1 MTGFNDLSN
10 EIVLKLW
17 HHVLPPDDIASFALV
32 SKCIFALATPSLK
45 EHRRLKLKYAVLE
58 NERSEDGSML
68 AHLLKDI
75 LLYPYIAFY
84 VKNIHICDWHTYWED
99 PRPFPELDDM
109 GNHALH
115 VPYPELDVKLI
126 KDSICKTKNIFPRK
140 KDFWIRL
147 LENGH
152 EDPILALLLSLLP
165 NLCALSL
172 ERPPVRTRLFTTIH
186 RIAETTPS
194 TCFSKL
200 RDIKLSNSVS
210 GQPDHNKPFL
220 LLPSVGRISCYDL
233 NKYLRTSPVL

>member
-1 MTGFNDLSN
+1 MTGFNDLPN

-32 SKCIFALATPSLK
+32 SKRIFALATPSLK
-45 EHRRLKLKYAVLE
+45 EHHRLKSKYAVLE

-68 AHLLKDI
+68 AHLLKDV

-84 VKNIHICDWHTYWED
+84 VKNIHICDWHTCWED
-99 PRPFPELDDM
+99 PRLFQELDDM
-109 GNHALH
+109 GNYASH
-115 VPYPELDVKLI
+115 VPYPELDMKLF
-126 KDSICKTKNIFPRK
+126 KDSIRKAKNLFPRK

-172 ERPPVRTRLFTTIH
+172 EDPLNEL
-186 RIAETTPS
+186 AY
-194 TCFSKL
+194 
-200 RDIKLSNSVS
+200 
-210 GQPDHNKPFL
+210 
-220 LLPSVGRISCYDL
+220 LLPF
-233 NKYLRTSPVL
+233 TESPRLPLQHVFQN